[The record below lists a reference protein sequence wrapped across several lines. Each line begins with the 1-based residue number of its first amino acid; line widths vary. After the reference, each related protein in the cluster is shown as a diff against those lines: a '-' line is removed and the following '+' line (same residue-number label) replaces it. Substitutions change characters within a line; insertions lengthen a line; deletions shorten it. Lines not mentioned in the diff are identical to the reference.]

1 MRNLVP
7 LFIAA
12 SILLAGNGVF
22 STLIAVRGAQE
33 GMSPGQIGWMGT
45 TYFAGFLVGCMVVPW
60 LLRAVGYIR
69 VFAALAATA
78 AGATLLIALV
88 IEPHFWMLAR
98 FVTGVCFSGLFSSI
112 ESWLNG
118 SLRNENRGRVTAI
131 YRVID
136 ISAVAGGQYMIPVF
150 GSEGFVIFCVM
161 AMMISFSL
169 VPVALGDRSRPTAPA
184 QVHFSLGET
193 WAISPVAVIGCIAI
207 GLTNSAFRFVGPLY
221 ATEVGLGLADVATF
235 ISLGVVGGAIVQ
247 YPIGWLSDRF
257 DRRLVLTASTLGAVV
272 AGLWITLAGQ
282 ESRLAL
288 YAGIF
293 VFGAFSLPL
302 YSLSVAH
309 ANDRAT
315 GEQYVVL
322 ASGLLFAYG
331 IGATAGP
338 VVSSGLLATFGPQ
351 SLFLFT
357 CIVHG
362 TLIVATVA
370 RMVTREAVPQA
381 RRGRFRALLR
391 TSPVMQRLAQ
401 GRRTRR

>member
-33 GMSPGQIGWMGT
+33 GMSAAQIGWMGT
-45 TYFAGFLVGCMVVPW
+45 TYFAGFLVGCMLVPR
-60 LLRAVGYIR
+60 LLRSVGYIR

-88 IEPHFWMLAR
+88 VDPWFWMLAR

-118 SLRNENRGRVTAI
+118 SLKNANRGRVTAI

-136 ISAVAGGQYMIPVF
+136 ISAVAGGQYMIPIF

-169 VPVALGDRSRPTAPA
+169 VPVALGDRSKPKAPPE
-184 QVHFSLGET
+184 VHFSLAET
-193 WAISPVAVIGCIAI
+193 WAISPVAFTGCVAI

-221 ATEVGLGLADVATF
+221 ATEVGLDLADVATF
-235 ISLGVVGGAIVQ
+235 ISLGVVGGAVVQ
-247 YPIGWLSDRF
+247 YPIGWLSDRY
-257 DRRLVLTASTLGAVV
+257 DRRLVLIGSTTGAIA
-272 AGLWITLAGQ
+272 AGLAITLIGADV
-282 ESRLAL
+282 RWAL
-288 YAGIF
+288 YGGIF
-293 VFGAFSLPL
+293 LFGAFSLPL

-309 ANDRAT
+309 ANDRAS

-331 IGATAGP
+331 LGATAGP
-338 VVSSGLLATFGPQ
+338 AVSSVLLAAFGPS
-351 SLFLFT
+351 SLFVFT
-357 CIVHG
+357 CVVHG
-362 TLIVATVA
+362 ALVAATLA
-370 RMVTREAVPQA
+370 RMAARAAVPDE
-381 RRGRFRALLR
+381 RRRPFRAILR